1 MINDPLDYLIN
12 IVGADVAVLA
22 TDKLTDNLKVYE
34 YLENL
39 AIGSLQH
46 GDLYSAFGLTQLA
59 ANQAWMRS
67 SGFFSALKL
76 EECISEI
83 ARRVQLPAVQDV
95 KLSKNSVC
103 HILTRAKVVGG
114 HTKLVCRWVFE
125 QRDKCHN
132 LILTRQ
138 MGARVPSSLIEAIK
152 QSGGVIIDL
161 QEKQH
166 QWEKR
171 LSLLVYMIES
181 SSAVVMHTHPY
192 DALAIIAI
200 RKSTS
205 RPPVAYMN
213 HADHV
218 FWLGANVADLY
229 IHIRESA
236 IDLSVSRRGISRAN
250 CSVLP
255 IPIDQRP
262 RSFKDRLSSRKEL
275 GICESTIVALTIA
288 SGYKMM
294 KLGLVDF
301 ARHHAEL
308 ASRHENFIHIIIGN
322 ESDARWDE
330 ASRISNGRLR
340 VLPPTPK
347 VKRYLLAADFYVD
360 SYPLGSITSYLEAAA
375 AGLPIIGFDPW
386 MGLGRVICSP
396 EAMVNDS
403 ASKFKFIDKDEYNSS
418 FDLLIASQELRT
430 ETGLDLTEK
439 IESHYASDAWRQTL
453 NNLWQRFE
461 STDIAIENRLSL
473 DEQNCN
479 IELIDYILVLLGQ
492 RSGDNTNDVDILMA
506 GLPLK
511 VKMDLLGNIKFGLPG
526 LLPERL
532 LRKINALK

>member
-1 MINDPLDYLIN
+1 MINDPLDYLTN
-12 IVGADVAVLA
+12 IVGVDVAAIA
-22 TDKLTDNLKVYE
+22 TDKLTNNLQVYE
-34 YLENL
+34 CLENL
-39 AIGSLQH
+39 AVGSLQRN
-46 GDLYSAFGLTQLA
+46 DLYSAFGLTQLA

-67 SGFFSALKL
+67 SNFFSAPKL

-83 ARRVQLPAVQDV
+83 ARRVQLPVVQDLV
-95 KLSKNSVC
+95 LSKNSVC
-103 HILTRAKVVGG
+103 HILTRAQVVGG
-114 HTKLVCRWVFE
+114 HTKLVCRWIHE
-125 QRDKCHN
+125 QSDKCHN
-132 LILTRQ
+132 VVLTRQ
-138 MGARVPSSLIEAIK
+138 MGARVPASLIEAIE

-161 QEKQH
+161 QQKQQ

-171 LSLLVYMIES
+171 ISLLVYIIES
-181 SSAVVMHTHPY
+181 SSAVVMHAHPY
-192 DALAIIAI
+192 DTLAIIAI
-200 RKSTS
+200 YKSTS

-218 FWLGANVADLY
+218 FWLGVNVADMY
-229 IHIRESA
+229 IHIREPA
-236 IDLSVSRRGISRAN
+236 IDLSVSRRGISRSS

-262 RSFKDRLSSRKEL
+262 RLIKNRLSSRKEL
-275 GICESTIVALTIA
+275 GISESTIVALTIA

-322 ESDARWDE
+322 KSDARWDE
-330 ASRISNGRLR
+330 ASRISNRRLI

-347 VKRYLLAADFYVD
+347 VKWYMSAADFYVD

-396 EAMVNDS
+396 EAIVNDS

-418 FDLLIASQELRT
+418 FDLLIASKELRT
-430 ETGLDLTEK
+430 ETGRDLSEK
-439 IESHYASDAWRQTL
+439 VESHYASDAWRLTF

-461 STDIAIENRLSL
+461 STDIATENRLSL
-473 DEQNCN
+473 DGQNCN

-492 RSGDNTNDVDILMA
+492 RSGENTNDVDILLA

-511 VKMDLLGNIKFGLPG
+511 VKMSLLGNIKFGFPG